1 MTTGLKVIY
10 ADGMA
15 TEIRPAGDGLVE
27 LREVGRAAGGGDL
40 RFLAAHGLYDMEAGA
55 ARSGEVAPDQTV
67 GYSYEPAT
75 LQAPKAGGAGWI
87 GTISVAFPDGT
98 TDLQTAAYIF
108 GAGETVEIGGCSF
121 AAVPVEVTF
130 IRAIGWERQSFLY
143 FPDLGFATLV
153 GRDDRAG
160 GPRRFALEAIDRLG
174 S

>member
-40 RFLAAHGLYDMEAGA
+40 RFLAAHGLYDMEAG
-55 ARSGEVAPDQTV
+55 
-67 GYSYEPAT
+67 PAT